1 MIYVHARTCYFSRT
15 KRYPIWF
22 ESSSFNEE
30 LSLDIQHAFGFP
42 APEPPT
48 SYCWVASREQLAE
61 IRDLA
66 VAREPD
72 RLRVRNVFGR
82 VRAKLRM
89 KP

>member
-1 MIYVHARTCYFSRT
+1 MIYVHARKCFLQKS
-15 KRYPIWF
+15 YPLWV
-22 ESSSFNEE
+22 EVSSFNED
-30 LSLDIQHAFGFP
+30 LSLDMQHGMAFP

-48 SYCWVASREQLAE
+48 SYCWVASRDQLGE

-72 RLRVRNVFGR
+72 RLRARSMFGR